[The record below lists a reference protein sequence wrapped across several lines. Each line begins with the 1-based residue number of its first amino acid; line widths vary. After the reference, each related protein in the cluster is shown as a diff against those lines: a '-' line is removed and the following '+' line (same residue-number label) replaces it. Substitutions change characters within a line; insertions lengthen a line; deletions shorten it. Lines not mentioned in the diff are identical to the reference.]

1 MIEQRAHFHLSELF
15 SEDVMYKRDG
25 ERSPTTDATRF
36 TLLLSPHSQS
46 WNKST
51 SVILVGGVG
60 EDFER
65 SSRTDVLRLRE
76 LHGLPRLALCP
87 DQALDP
93 YWGNPS
99 TTHTLL
105 AD

>member
-1 MIEQRAHFHLSELF
+1 MRCTNETAI
-15 SEDVMYKRDG
+15 

-36 TLLLSPHSQS
+36 TFLLSPHSQS
-46 WNKST
+46 WDKINLRNT
-51 SVILVGGVG
+51 IVDREVAEGM
-60 EDFER
+60 
-65 SSRTDVLRLRE
+65 LRLRE
-76 LHGLPRLALCP
+76 QHGLPRLALYSN
-87 DQALDP
+87 QALDT